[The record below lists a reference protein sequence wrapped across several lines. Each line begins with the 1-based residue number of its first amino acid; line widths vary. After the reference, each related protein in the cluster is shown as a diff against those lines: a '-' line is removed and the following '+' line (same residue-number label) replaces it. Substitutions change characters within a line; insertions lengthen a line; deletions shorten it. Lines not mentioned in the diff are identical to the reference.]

1 MDFLVAYSDLLGV
14 MLTSVVDI
22 LLVSF
27 LIYRVIL
34 LIRGTRAQQVLM
46 GLGIIAFGFVISRAL
61 KLGTLSWL
69 LENFIGSFLL
79 IVIVLF
85 QNDIRRGL
93 SRMGRRPLGGFAG
106 SSESVGVINEIVR
119 AADAMAKER
128 IGALILIERGA
139 DLSEVAKKGF
149 QIDSRVSAPLL
160 IQLFTPPGPTHDGA
174 IIIQGG
180 RLTAAAV
187 FLQLTHNPRI
197 DNTIGTRHRAAMGA
211 TEDFDAVAV
220 VVSEERGQIS
230 FVEGGNLTRDLEP
243 EMLRKVLQKYLGAPS
258 DEKKTRNL
266 GRDGAKAQT
275 GASLNVES

>member
-1 MDFLVAYSDLLGV
+1 
-14 MLTSVVDI
+14 
-22 LLVSF
+22 
-27 LIYRVIL
+27 
-34 LIRGTRAQQVLM
+34 
-46 GLGIIAFGFVISRAL
+46 
-61 KLGTLSWL
+61 
-69 LENFIGSFLL
+69 
-79 IVIVLF
+79 
-85 QNDIRRGL
+85 
-93 SRMGRRPLGGFAG
+93 
-106 SSESVGVINEIVR
+106 
-119 AADAMAKER
+119 MAKER

-139 DLSEVAKKGF
+139 DLSEVANKGF

-243 EMLRKVLQKYLGAPS
+243 EMLRKVLQKYLGAP
-258 DEKKTRNL
+258 DEKKSRKA
-266 GRDGAKAQT
+266 GRETAKAQA

>member
-46 GLGIIAFGFVISRAL
+46 GLGIIAFGFVLSRAL

-119 AADAMAKER
+119 GADAMAKER

-139 DLSEVAKKGF
+139 DLSEVANKGF

-266 GRDGAKAQT
+266 GRDGTKAQT
-275 GASLNVES
+275 GTSLNVES